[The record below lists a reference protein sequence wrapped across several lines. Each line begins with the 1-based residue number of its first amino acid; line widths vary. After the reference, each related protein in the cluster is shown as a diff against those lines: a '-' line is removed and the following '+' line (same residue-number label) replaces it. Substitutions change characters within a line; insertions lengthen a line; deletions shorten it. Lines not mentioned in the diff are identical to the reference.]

1 MFYKFLCNKAFKNF
15 IMSLNLCT
23 FALGKKRLG
32 IY

>member
-23 FALGKKRLG
+23 FALE
-32 IY
+32 ISI